1 MFVCPN
7 CKEKLKLVK
16 SSHLRCINKSCHLP
30 KKTFPII
37 NKIPI
42 LIPFNIED
50 CILEDSYS
58 ENFINFGSKKRDSSN
73 LKMKIKKIIK
83 DLIYGKNIK
92 TIQNYQYI
100 IKYIQNLNP
109 KSVLDLGCGLGDM
122 LLSLENIEIRTG
134 VDTDIKFARERSKK
148 IKWISENVEDFQEN
162 IGDYEVIICHH
173 VIEHLKNPIS
183 FIQRIYKSMGN
194 NSVFIV
200 ATPDFDCGVARLF
213 DKKFRMLHDP
223 THRSL
228 FSLDSLTRL
237 LRDTGFNL
245 IDSDSPYF
253 ETTYFNKKNLL
264 EMLEENKIS
273 PPFYGNWITLF
284 AKKLK
289 NKTNLK

>member
-1 MFVCPN
+1 MA
-7 CKEKLKLVK
+7 
-16 SSHLRCINKSCHLP
+16 
-30 KKTFPII
+30 
-37 NKIPI
+37 
-42 LIPFNIED
+42 
-50 CILEDSYS
+50 
-58 ENFINFGSKKRDSSN
+58 INFDDGKSLRDLMREMMISGEYFIER
-73 LKMKIKKIIK
+73 KISVQNSDYWGEEAIIK
-83 DLIYGKNIK
+83 DPNGNVRNLLDKNEIAK
-92 TIQNYQYI
+92 RIQYI

-183 FIQRIYKSMGN
+183 FIKRIYKSMGN

-228 FSLDSLTRL
+228 FSLESLTRL

-253 ETTYFNKKNLL
+253 ETTYFNKQNLL
-264 EMLEENKIS
+264 EMLEKNKIS

-284 AKKLK
+284 AKK
-289 NKTNLK
+289 N